1 MSIHNNL
8 RQLRLYSGMTQEQAA
23 GKLGVAR
30 QTLSSYESGRTRPD
44 IDMLVRLC
52 DIYETDLDGMIYGQN
67 RTLKAVQ
74 RVKKTAVLILI
85 LLIGLTLVSSSL
97 LWSANHF
104 FPVAEGWLTSAEQAV
119 FESHRRL
126 TGAWEAADKTI
137 LALSL
142 LGFAALLM
150 FMLTGKCVVPLKQKI
165 LYMMVLAGRNSAG
178 SSALCRHR
186 RRVFEN
192 RLLYDANLCHWPYA
206 ALFWSWPDHRT
217 GAETEKACFRSMK
230 QEARLS
236 ARLFSGPNGKDS
248 CRVVD
253 LVPAFG

>member
-1 MSIHNNL
+1 
-8 RQLRLYSGMTQEQAA
+8 MTQEQAA

-52 DIYETDLDGMIYGQN
+52 GIYETDLDGMIYGQN

-74 RVKKTAVLILI
+74 RVKKTAVRILI

-142 LGFAALLM
+142 LGVCRLADAYADRKVCRALEAKNTMALPHNSARADWRED
-150 FMLTGKCVVPLKQKI
+150 LCLKKAQNRRNTLCI
-165 LYMMVLAGRNSAG
+165 ARFCDAFVQQIGRRGVRGELCGDALYMTV
-178 SSALCRHR
+178 
-186 RRVFEN
+186 
-192 RLLYDANLCHWPYA
+192 
-206 ALFWSWPDHRT
+206 
-217 GAETEKACFRSMK
+217 
-230 QEARLS
+230 
-236 ARLFSGPNGKDS
+236 
-248 CRVVD
+248 
-253 LVPAFG
+253 

>member
-52 DIYETDLDGMIYGQN
+52 GIYETDLDGMIYGQN

-74 RVKKTAVLILI
+74 RVKKTAVRILI

-165 LYMMVLAGRNSAG
+165 LYMMVLAAGILLAPLPFAVTDAVFLKIDYYMTPTYVIGRIRLFG
-178 SSALCRHR
+178 GVGLIIELVRKR
-186 RRVFEN
+186 KRRV
-192 RLLYDANLCHWPYA
+192 
-206 ALFWSWPDHRT
+206 S
-217 GAETEKACFRSMK
+217 GA
-230 QEARLS
+230 
-236 ARLFSGPNGKDS
+236 
-248 CRVVD
+248 
-253 LVPAFG
+253 

>member
-1 MSIHNNL
+1 M
-8 RQLRLYSGMTQEQAA
+8 
-23 GKLGVAR
+23 
-30 QTLSSYESGRTRPD
+30 
-44 IDMLVRLC
+44 
-52 DIYETDLDGMIYGQN
+52 
-67 RTLKAVQ
+67 Q

-165 LYMMVLAGRNSAG
+165 LYMMVLAAGILLAPLPFAVTDAVFLKIDYYMTPTYVIGRMLLFFG
-178 SSALCRHR
+178 VGLIIELVRKR
-186 RRVFEN
+186 KRRV
-192 RLLYDANLCHWPYA
+192 
-206 ALFWSWPDHRT
+206 S
-217 GAETEKACFRSMK
+217 GA
-230 QEARLS
+230 
-236 ARLFSGPNGKDS
+236 
-248 CRVVD
+248 
-253 LVPAFG
+253 